1 MLRVDSGQSQEVSL
15 LRQPRLIDSFPEGK
29 RENPGK
35 RAGRRA
41 SVFLLVFAS
50 AFIPY
55 TRAQDKPP
63 EKKLGWGDS
72 AELAYVATSGNSE
85 VNTLGFKNTLSRTWD
100 NALLEIRAAGIRSES
115 TLTSHVVSSAG
126 PPVEIS
132 ESSAS
137 QLTAENYLL
146 NGKYSRDIAKAFYW
160 YGFAGWERNRFS
172 GIENRTTVAGGV
184 GNIWR
189 DTDRLKFRTDYSATY
204 TNEQDVVE
212 PPGFDGTFAGVRVT
226 STYQQSFGAVTVFG
240 DDFIFDEDLSTP
252 SNWRGDM
259 ANWVSVTMAAH
270 LALKVSLRWL
280 YDNQP
285 AQAAAQDP
293 QGLLPPGSVALYDL
307 DKLDS
312 IFTASL
318 VVKY

>member
-1 MLRVDSGQSQEVSL
+1 MPT
-15 LRQPRLIDSFPEGK
+15 LRQPRLIDGFPE
-29 RENPGK
+29 REGGDL
-35 RAGRRA
+35 ARRA
-41 SVFLLVFAS
+41 VRRVAPILLLMLA
-50 AFIPY
+50 ATLTPGA
-55 TRAQDKPP
+55 RAQDKPP

-85 VNTLGFKNTLSRTWD
+85 VNTLGFKNTLTRTWD
-100 NALLEIRAAGIRSES
+100 NALLEIKAAGIRSES
-115 TLTSHVVSSAG
+115 TTTTHVVTAPG
-126 PPVEIS
+126 PPAEIDETS
-132 ESSAS
+132 TS
-137 QLTAENYLL
+137 QLTAENYLF
-146 NGKYSRDIAKAFYW
+146 NGKYSRDITKAFYW

-189 DTDRLKFRTDYSATY
+189 DTDRVKFRTDYSVTY
-204 TNEQDVVE
+204 TDEQDVVE
-212 PPGFDGTFAGVRVT
+212 PPDFNSTFEGVRLT
-226 STYQQSFGAVTVFG
+226 STYQQHFGAVTVFG
-240 DDFIFDEDLSTP
+240 DDFIFDEDLSTT
-252 SNWRGDM
+252 SNWRADM
-259 ANWVSVTMAAH
+259 TNWVSVTMSSH

-293 QGLLPPGSVALYDL
+293 LGLLPPGTVALYDL